1 MRTARTG
8 YCGKL
13 GSELRSFKI
22 PCSERRGTRAWI
34 VVPRL
39 GCEST
44 KKTATNEFQSLLH
57 AVETKPSALP
67 CRFEVK
73 AHAGITDREMNRIQR
88 FLQLHTELPHAAM
101 LHCIVQGFL

>member
-1 MRTARTG
+1 MDRCT
-8 YCGKL
+8 
-13 GSELRSFKI
+13 SLRLRFD
-22 PCSERRGTRAWI
+22 E
-34 VVPRL
+34 
-39 GCEST
+39 
-44 KKTATNEFQSLLH
+44 KTALNEFQSLLH

-101 LHCIVQGFL
+101 LHRIVQGFL

>member
-1 MRTARTG
+1 MDRCTSLGLRVDEETA
-8 YCGKL
+8 
-13 GSELRSFKI
+13 
-22 PCSERRGTRAWI
+22 P
-34 VVPRL
+34 
-39 GCEST
+39 
-44 KKTATNEFQSLLH
+44 NEFQSLLH

-73 AHAGITDREMNRIQR
+73 AHAGITGREMNRIQR